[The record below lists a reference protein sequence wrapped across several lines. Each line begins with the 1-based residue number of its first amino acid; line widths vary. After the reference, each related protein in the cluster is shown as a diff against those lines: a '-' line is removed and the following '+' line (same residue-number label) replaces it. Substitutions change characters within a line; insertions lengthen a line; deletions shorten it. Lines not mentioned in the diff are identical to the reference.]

1 MVIIHLLTMYGPQ
14 TMKFFGESV
23 RKGFKAAVHTT
34 NYNNA
39 NFSQISVCPRLPN
52 DDNV

>member
-1 MVIIHLLTMYGPQ
+1 MGDNPFAHNVWVSNHEILWRLCE
-14 TMKFFGESV
+14 KSF
-23 RKGFKAAVHTT
+23 RAAVHTT

-39 NFSQISVCPRLPN
+39 NFSQISVCPRLHN

>member
-1 MVIIHLLTMYGPQ
+1 MYGSQ
-14 TMKFFGESV
+14 TIKFSEESV

-39 NFSQISVCPRLPN
+39 NFSQILVCPRLHN